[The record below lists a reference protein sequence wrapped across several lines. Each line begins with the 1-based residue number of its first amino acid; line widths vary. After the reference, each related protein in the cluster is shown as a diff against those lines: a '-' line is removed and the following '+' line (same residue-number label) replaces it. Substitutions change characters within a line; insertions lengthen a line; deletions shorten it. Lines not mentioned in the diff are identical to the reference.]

1 MYLFSALQLTLL
13 CWQVG
18 EQVEEELSD
27 SNIDD
32 SSDPEDE
39 DATESSARFITQEAY
54 DTYARPFIPV
64 IPG

>member
-1 MYLFSALQLTLL
+1 MYPFSTLQLTLL

-18 EQVEEELSD
+18 KQVEEELSD

-54 DTYARPFIPV
+54 DMYARPFILI

>member
-1 MYLFSALQLTLL
+1 MYSFSTLQLTLL
-13 CWQVG
+13 WWQVG
-18 EQVEEELSD
+18 EQGEEELSNSD
-27 SNIDD
+27 IDD

-54 DTYARPFIPV
+54 DMYARPFIPV

>member
-1 MYLFSALQLTLL
+1 MYPFSALQLTLL

-18 EQVEEELSD
+18 EQVKEELSD
-27 SNIDD
+27 SEIEDY
-32 SSDPEDE
+32 SDPEDE

-54 DTYARPFIPV
+54 DMYARPFILI